1 MNLKNLRYLLHVAQ
15 TENISLSARELFIA
29 QPSLSRLITETE
41 KELGYPLF
49 DRVGRKIVLNRNG
62 EVFVRHARSILGS
75 WDSLGTEL
83 DEYNH
88 KPHLSLTVGAEACSQ
103 LLPSILQLF
112 QARQPDAR
120 IQILAAFPLD
130 LAKNRL
136 DFLLKAENG
145 TDSESSD
152 PSGEILLR
160 EDILL
165 ALPKAHPLNS
175 RREILY
181 KDTLDYPYVFP
192 SASTSLGNT
201 LYGYFSRLG
210 LTVPPRTTA
219 VNNSYLQCE
228 FVEKGL
234 GISLIPSR
242 SWNYIHGNRS
252 LVLRKIKDLDLK
264 RKISLSSNPDHY
276 QTRLAKEF
284 KLFLIRY
291 FKMLDS

>member
-1 MNLKNLRYLLHVAQ
+1 MNLKNIRYLLHVAE

-49 DRVGRKIVLNRNG
+49 DRIGRKIILNRNG
-62 EVFVRHARSILGS
+62 EAFVRHARSILDS
-75 WDSLGTEL
+75 WNSLGTEL

-112 QARQPDAR
+112 QFQQPEAR

-130 LAKNRL
+130 LIKNGL
-136 DFLLKAENG
+136 DFLLKAETSQDSG
-145 TDSESSD
+145 TSD
-152 PSGEILLR
+152 PGTEILLQ

-165 ALPKAHPLNS
+165 ALPQAHPLNS
-175 RREILY
+175 GSEIFY
-181 KDTLDYPYVFP
+181 EDTLDYPYVLP
-192 SASTSLGNT
+192 SHSTSLGNT
-201 LYGYFSRLG
+201 LSGYFRKLG
-210 LTVPPRTTA
+210 LTVPPRITA

-228 FVEKGL
+228 FVAKGL

-242 SWNYIHGNRS
+242 SWNYIYGNRS

-264 RKISLSSNPDHY
+264 RKILLASNSEHY
-276 QTRLAKEF
+276 QTRLARDF
-284 KLFLIRY
+284 KQFLIRY
-291 FKMLDS
+291 FKMLDT